1 MSSKLSRGLLIAPLL
16 LLLNGCNLVVM
27 HPSGDIAVQQRDL
40 IIVSSILMLIIIIPV
55 MALTVFFAWKYR
67 QSNKDAKYE
76 PDWHHS
82 TRLEVIIW
90 SAPLLIIIALGA
102 ITWVSTHT
110 LDPYRPLDR
119 LDASRPVTQDMKP
132 LTVEVVSLNW
142 KWLFIYPELGIATVN
157 EVAAPVDVPINFKI
171 TSSSIM
177 NSFYIPAL
185 AGQIYSM
192 AGMETKLHA
201 VINKEGV
208 YKGFSANYSGAGF
221 SDMHFKFHGM
231 NQADFNS
238 WVAKVKSDGK
248 GELGRAQYLD
258 LAKPTTAEPVH
269 YYSSVDPELFDAVV
283 NMCVDTS
290 KMCMNEMMMIDA
302 KGGHMS
308 QGEHSGMDAPMEGMS
323 HDAMPLGDNADQSA
337 PMAGMNHD
345 GHAAGGAPMAD
356 MPEHGTDAAK
366 P

>member
-1 MSSKLSRGLLIAPLL
+1 
-16 LLLNGCNLVVM
+16 
-27 HPSGDIAVQQRDL
+27 
-40 IIVSSILMLIIIIPV
+40 
-55 MALTVFFAWKYR
+55 
-67 QSNKDAKYE
+67 
-76 PDWHHS
+76 
-82 TRLEVIIW
+82 
-90 SAPLLIIIALGA
+90 
-102 ITWVSTHT
+102 
-110 LDPYRPLDR
+110 
-119 LDASRPVTQDMKP
+119 
-132 LTVEVVSLNW
+132 
-142 KWLFIYPELGIATVN
+142 
-157 EVAAPVDVPINFKI
+157 
-171 TSSSIM
+171 
-177 NSFYIPAL
+177 
-185 AGQIYSM
+185 
-192 AGMETKLHA
+192 METKLHA

-231 NQADFNS
+231 NQADFNN